1 MSTDVSALGFS
12 IIVKD
17 DKLFPQGFTIKRTA
31 DGADPFDIPDL
42 TIGEAT
48 MDANGNMVFASA
60 PSPIQF
66 SINLLPTTEEDNNMA
81 ALFEGHRPAA
91 GRPRTGGKI
100 TVTVQY
106 ADGSSTSMTNCH
118 ILTGSPARAIAQ
130 PSRYKNKVYTF
141 AAQDYQRA
149 G

>member
-60 PSPIQF
+60 PSPINF
-66 SINLLPTTEEDNNMA
+66 TINLLPTTEEDNNMA
-81 ALFEGHRPAA
+81 ALFEDHRPAA

-106 ADGSSTSMTNCH
+106 ADGSSTSMTN
-118 ILTGSPARAIAQ
+118 
-130 PSRYKNKVYTF
+130 
-141 AAQDYQRA
+141 
-149 G
+149 